1 MLHTHTQTPEPDG
14 FPGELLT
21 SLKKNKQSIH
31 FRQRGKKNT
40 KQDRK
45 LRTIKAGTGES
56 ENRK

>member
-21 SLKKNKQSIH
+21 SLKKNRVTFIL
-31 FRQRGKKNT
+31 GKEGKNT